1 LRQENVY
8 PCKAYEE
15 TCIPAMLMTIRVLA
29 FLHLLAT
36 IHDVVRLFTKSHW
49 RHITIPAASS
59 REWGQLT
66 ACPMSRIIQVSL
78 ALAGLVLSTP
88 VVANASGMQ
97 REIVE
102 LHPTA
107 ENIPEVTDPRFIL
120 NEDPTVTFMGEASHE
135 KITIGVADG
144 EYHEM
149 FGRVASLALTGN
161 GTLLVVD
168 AANVEVRLYDYDG
181 TLLTTFGGSGEGPGE
196 FRDEP
201 DNISVVDNGSSVF
214 VLGSFG
220 DFVTAFELEG
230 ESTVTPKG
238 NFYTGLSA
246 HNGCAMN
253 GHFWVYGYD
262 PGFEGVLHKFTY
274 GGERVA
280 SFLEYYKSPRQ
291 YFSQRFSRNG
301 LIACSEAHGIV
312 ALNRLNSPVVTGYRE
327 DGEMAWQVKLAD
339 FDPVRMA
346 EYSPRGWGWH
356 RPEPGQSML
365 RSIFTDPAGDFY
377 VHYLTYEKKGFDNT
391 PDHGPLFKIDARTGE
406 GTYLGIAPSVVRGI
420 DSGYVFSTTNDPF
433 PQVVVHKP
441 KRD

>member
-1 LRQENVY
+1 MTRSVWAFRYL
-8 PCKAYEE
+8 
-15 TCIPAMLMTIRVLA
+15 PAI
-29 FLHLLAT
+29 
-36 IHDVVRLFTKSHW
+36 IHVVVRLFTKRHW
-49 RHITIPAASS
+49 RHVPSPRLRT
-59 REWGQLT
+59 ENGVKLT
-66 ACPMSRIIQVSL
+66 AYPMNRIIQVSL

-88 VVANASGMQ
+88 VVANASGQ
-97 REIVE
+97 ERRLVE

-120 NEDPTVTFMGEASHE
+120 EEDPNVTFMGETSHE

-149 FGRVASLALTGN
+149 FGRIANLALTGN
-161 GTLLVVD
+161 GTVLVVD
-168 AANVEVRLYDYDG
+168 AVNVEVRIYDYDG
-181 TLLTTFGGSGEGPGE
+181 TLLTTFGGSGEGLGE

-201 DNISVVDNGSSVF
+201 DNISVVDEGSSVF

-230 ESTVTPKG
+230 ESAVTPKG
-238 NFYTGLSA
+238 NFYAGLYA

-253 GHFWVYGYD
+253 GHFWVYGYN
-262 PGFEGVLHKFTY
+262 PGGEGVLHKFTY
-274 GGERVA
+274 DGKRVA
-280 SFLEYYKSPRQ
+280 SFLEHYKSPRP

-312 ALNRLNSPVVTGYRE
+312 ALNRLNAPVVTGYRE

-356 RPEPGQSML
+356 PPEPGQSML
-365 RSIFTDPAGDFY
+365 RSLFTDPAGDFY
-377 VHYLTYEKKGFDNT
+377 VQYLTFEKKGFANT
-391 PDHGPLFKIDARTGE
+391 PAQGPLFKIDARTGE
-406 GTYLGIAPSVVRGI
+406 GTYLGIAPGVVQGI
-420 DSGYVFSTTNDPF
+420 DSGYVFSSTNSPF
-433 PQVVVHKP
+433 PQVVIHKP

>member
-1 LRQENVY
+1 
-8 PCKAYEE
+8 
-15 TCIPAMLMTIRVLA
+15 MLAI
-29 FLHLLAT
+29 
-36 IHDVVRLFTKSHW
+36 IHVVVRLFTKSHR
-49 RHITIPAASS
+49 RHVPSNWLRAKNGV
-59 REWGQLT
+59 RLT
-66 ACPMSRIIQVSL
+66 ACPMNRILQVSL

-88 VVANASGMQ
+88 GVANASGQ
-97 REIVE
+97 QLRLVE

-120 NEDPTVTFMGEASHE
+120 EEDPNVTFMDETSHE

-149 FGRVASLALTGN
+149 FGEIATLALTGN
-161 GTLLVVD
+161 GTVLVVD
-168 AANVEVRLYDYDG
+168 AGNVEVRMYDYDG
-181 TLLTTFGGSGEGPGE
+181 ILLTTFGGSGEGPGE

-201 DNISVVDNGSSVF
+201 DNISVVDKGSSVF

-220 DFVTAFELEG
+220 KFVTAFELQG
-230 ESTVTPKG
+230 ESTVTAKG
-238 NFYTGLSA
+238 SFYTGLIA

-253 GHFWVYGYD
+253 GHFWVYGYN
-262 PGFEGVLHKFTY
+262 PGNEGVLHKFTY

-291 YFSQRFSRNG
+291 YFAQRFSRNG

-312 ALNRLNSPVVTGYRE
+312 ALNRLNAPVVTGYRE

-346 EYSPRGWGWH
+346 EYSPRAWNW
-356 RPEPGQSML
+356 RPPEPGQSWL

-377 VHYLTYEKKGFDNT
+377 VQYLTFEKKGFDNS
-391 PDHGPLFKIDARTGE
+391 PAHGHLFKIDARTGE
-406 GTYLGIAPSVVRGI
+406 GTYLGIAQGVVQGI
-420 DSGYVFSTTNDPF
+420 DSGYVFSTTNSPF
-433 PQVVVHKP
+433 PQVVIHKP